1 MSFREPLSEPFVGR
15 LVRFK
20 APCGVPTCGTLR
32 ERRPSEIPNTLKLVK
47 RNCRKDCT
55 VFTVIIFTDLRARCC
70 GWVWCRFGSP
80 FFISENHTSAGRR
93 NPKKHQQLRA
103 ARSRRYDQVRSRSPP
118 SSCTRSKRPRMHSDS
133 DSGVSSRHAA

>member
-1 MSFREPLSEPFVGR
+1 VSFREPLSEPFVGR

-55 VFTVIIFTDLRARCC
+55 VFTVILFTDLRARCC
-70 GWVWCRFGSP
+70 GLGWCRFGSP
-80 FFISENHTSAGRR
+80 FSFSENHTSAGKQ
-93 NPKKHQQLRA
+93 NPNYMPTDKKVRISGSRPASFVHAHGLKGSDFRKQ
-103 ARSRRYDQVRSRSPP
+103 ARQMKHLTLPTD
-118 SSCTRSKRPRMHSDS
+118 
-133 DSGVSSRHAA
+133 

>member
-47 RNCRKDCT
+47 RNCRKDCIYT
-55 VFTVIIFTDLRARCC
+55 ERERCKHIVKYRSIQKQIQTCRNIWNSVERAKSTEKQKY
-70 GWVWCRFGSP
+70 GESIEIVYMKNME
-80 FFISENHTSAGRR
+80 IS
-93 NPKKHQQLRA
+93 
-103 ARSRRYDQVRSRSPP
+103 
-118 SSCTRSKRPRMHSDS
+118 
-133 DSGVSSRHAA
+133 